1 MLKKKYIKR
10 IYVEIAICDKCGAE
24 LRSTGICLNTYPAKY
39 PYECSN
45 PNCDGHETFQE
56 GYLPG
61 ALCYEYEEDESV

>member
-61 ALCYEYEEDESV
+61 TLCYEYEEDESV